1 MNRRF
6 LLMAVLAMAA
16 TASCKKSEEPSA
28 VATGQP
34 DDIAISPVATALPE
48 PLPTATAPVD
58 TASAGEIPSA
68 IQGMWGM
75 TKADCDRSRADAK
88 GNLRVGPKKLGFYE
102 SVATLGKVQERSPD
116 LIRATYRFEGEGQT
130 WSMDVVLEVQ
140 DGGKRLVRRDYGPDA
155 IPGPLQYLRCS

>member
-1 MNRRF
+1 MNRHF
-6 LLMAVLAMAA
+6 LLVAVLVMAA

-28 VATGQP
+28 VVTGQP
-34 DDIAISPVATALPE
+34 DDIASAPAATALPE

-75 TKADCDRSRADAK
+75 NEADCDRSRGDAK
-88 GNLRVGPKKLGFYE
+88 GNLRIGPKKLEFYE
-102 SVATLGKVQERSPD
+102 SVATLGKIQERD
-116 LIRATYRFEGEGQT
+116 ANHIRATYGFEGEGQT
-130 WSMDVVLEVQ
+130 WGMDVVLEVK
-140 DGGKRLVRRDYGPDA
+140 DGGKRLVRRDYGADA